1 MTIEQLKIF
10 NSQFSILTVPM
21 PDELRLLQQSMT
33 ECRLCPRLVEFREEV
48 AAKKRAAYRD
58 WDYWGKPVPSLGS
71 ADARLLIVGLAPA
84 AHGGNRTGR
93 IFTGDRSGDFLF
105 GTLYRFG
112 FANQPS
118 SRRKDDGLQLVDAY
132 ITAAVHC
139 VPPGNR
145 PLPAEFRTCRHYL
158 RRELT
163 LLKEVRVVVA
173 LGRIAW
179 QEIVRARK
187 ELDWPIPN
195 PLPPFGHAA
204 TCRLD
209 DSTILICSYHPSQQ
223 NTSTGKLTQ
232 SMFDEV
238 FRKARA
244 IIGDNRVKEGR

>member
-1 MTIEQLKIF
+1 MA
-10 NSQFSILTVPM
+10 
-21 PDELRLLQQSMT
+21 DELVRLQKSMA
-33 ECRLCPRLVEFREEV
+33 ECRLCPRLVQFREEV

-71 ADARLLIVGLAPA
+71 GDARLLIVGLAPA

-93 IFTGDRSGDFLF
+93 VFTGDRSGDFLF

-118 SRRKDDGLQLVDAY
+118 SLARDDGLELRDAY

-145 PLPAEFRTCRHYL
+145 PLPEEFRTCRRYL
-158 RRELT
+158 KLELT
-163 LLKEVRVVVA
+163 LLKKVRVVVA

-179 QEIVRARK
+179 QEIMRARK
-187 ELDWPIPN
+187 ELGWSLPN
-195 PLPPFGHAA
+195 PLPPFRHAA
-204 TCRLD
+204 RCCLD
-209 DSTILICSYHPSQQ
+209 DSTALICSYHPSQQ

-232 SMFDEV
+232 PMFDEV
-238 FRKARA
+238 FRQARA
-244 IIGDNRVKEGR
+244 IIGDNRR

>member
-1 MTIEQLKIF
+1 M
-10 NSQFSILTVPM
+10 S
-21 PDELRLLQQSMT
+21 DELTLLQQSIT
-33 ECRLCPRLVEFREEV
+33 ECRLCPRLVQFREEV

-71 ADARLLIVGLAPA
+71 AGARLLIVGLAPA

-93 IFTGDRSGDFLF
+93 VFTGDRSGDFLF
-105 GTLYRFG
+105 GTLHCFG

-118 SRRKDDGLQLVDAY
+118 SQRKDDSLELLDAY

-139 VPPGNR
+139 VPPGNH
-145 PLPAEFRTCRHYL
+145 PLPEEFRTCRRYL
-158 RRELT
+158 RRELG
-163 LLKEVRVVVA
+163 LLKNVRVVVA

-179 QEIVRARK
+179 QEIVRARR
-187 ELDWPIPN
+187 ELGWTIPS

-209 DSTILICSYHPSQQ
+209 DTTVLICSYHPSQQ

-232 SMFDEV
+232 PMFDEV

-244 IIGDNRVKEGR
+244 IIGDNRH

>member
-1 MTIEQLKIF
+1 MA
-10 NSQFSILTVPM
+10 
-21 PDELRLLQQSMT
+21 DELTLLQQTIT

-48 AAKKRAAYRD
+48 AATKRAAYRD

-71 ADARLLIVGLAPA
+71 SDARLLIVGLAPA

-93 IFTGDRSGDFLF
+93 VFTGDRSGDFLF
-105 GTLYRFG
+105 GTLHRFG
-112 FANQPS
+112 FVNQAS
-118 SRRKDDGLQLVDAY
+118 SQRKDDGLKLLDAY

-145 PLPAEFRTCRHYL
+145 PLPEEFRTCRRYL
-158 RRELT
+158 RLELT
-163 LLKEVRVVVA
+163 LLKQVRVVVA

-179 QEIVRARK
+179 QEVIRARK
-187 ELDWPIPN
+187 ELAWPVPN

-204 TCRLD
+204 TCSLD
-209 DSTILICSYHPSQQ
+209 HNTVLICSYHPSQQ

-232 SMFDEV
+232 PMFDEV

-244 IIGDNRVKEGR
+244 IIGDNKD

>member
-1 MTIEQLKIF
+1 
-10 NSQFSILTVPM
+10 M
-21 PDELRLLQQSMT
+21 PDELTLLQQSMV

-93 IFTGDRSGDFLF
+93 VFTGDRSGDFLF
-105 GTLYRFG
+105 GTLHRFG
-112 FANQPS
+112 FATQAS
-118 SRRKDDGLQLVDAY
+118 SETKDDGLELRDAY

-139 VPPGNR
+139 APPGNR
-145 PLPAEFRTCRHYL
+145 PLPDEFRTCRRYL
-158 RRELT
+158 KIELT
-163 LLKEVRVVVA
+163 LLKKVRVVVA

-187 ELDWPIPN
+187 ELNWPLPN
-195 PLPPFGHAA
+195 PMPPFGHAA
-204 TCRLD
+204 MCCLD
-209 DSTILICSYHPSQQ
+209 ENTVLICSYHPSQQ

-232 SMFDEV
+232 PMFDEV
-238 FRKARA
+238 FRKART
-244 IIGDNRVKEGR
+244 IIGDNRG

>member
-1 MTIEQLKIF
+1 M
-10 NSQFSILTVPM
+10 S
-21 PDELRLLQQSMT
+21 DELALLQQTMT
-33 ECRLCPRLVEFREEV
+33 ECRFCPRLVEFREEV
-48 AAKKRAAYRD
+48 AAKKRAAYRG
-58 WDYWGKPVPSLGS
+58 WEYWGKPVPSLGA

-93 IFTGDRSGDFLF
+93 VFTGDRSGDFLF
-105 GTLYRFG
+105 GTLHRFG
-112 FANQPS
+112 FANQAS
-118 SRRKDDGLQLVDAY
+118 SRTKDDGLELRDAY

-145 PLPAEFRTCRHYL
+145 PLPEEFRTCRRYL
-158 RRELT
+158 KLEIT
-163 LLKEVRVVVA
+163 LLKHVRVVIA

-187 ELDWPIPN
+187 ELGWPVPT

-204 TCRLD
+204 PCHLD
-209 DSTILICSYHPSQQ
+209 EKTVLICSYHPSQQ

-232 SMFDEV
+232 PMFDEV

-244 IIGDNRVKEGR
+244 IIGDNRH